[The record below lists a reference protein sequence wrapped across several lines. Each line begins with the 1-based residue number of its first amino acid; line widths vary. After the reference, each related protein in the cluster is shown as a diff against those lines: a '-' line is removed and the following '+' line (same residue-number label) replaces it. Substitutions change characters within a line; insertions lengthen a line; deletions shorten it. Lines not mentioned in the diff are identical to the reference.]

1 MLYTMAI
8 RALAIT
14 AIVLVAIIMVMGAV
28 APAMAGNHGTVPKDN
43 PPCDALDDP
52 VSSNDDDKADP
63 GKARAAE
70 KICD

>member
-1 MLYTMAI
+1 MLCTMAM

-14 AIVLVAIIMVMGAV
+14 AIVLVAVIMVMGAV
-28 APAMAGNHGTVPKDN
+28 APAMAGNHGSVPKDD

-52 VSSNDDDKADP
+52 VSSKDGGNADP

-70 KICD
+70 EICD